1 MIDLQLDLSTQRAYL
16 SSLALIRQRIELGR
30 AAGELPAVQRFRA
43 RLLSDKS
50 VEVFMLSANLYLI
63 GFRGASKVYA
73 LTDDKVDCKAEI
85 EKSTRLDRDE
95 TVEKIALKG
104 DHGSLGTFSRP
115 FVRADLELSSSL
127 SVYSGG
133 NFETIKRSFS
143 LLVCMLAEGSR
154 FLEVQNSF
162 AGIGRSAG
170 RYFVDVLPDKGLYN
184 FEPIAASEV
193 VNYWDNASRA
203 RRVANGAG
211 FGVTEGHTLAIKLKE
226 GAAQLEK
233 LLSEKQ
239 IMLKKSE
246 LYSLIAGDRR
256 AQLPS
261 SVCTGDIGK
270 LIAAL
275 QELARQAKLTSA
287 DQLDEFIVALQNK
300 IAVDY
305 ANGVLLPTLPT

>member
-30 AAGELPAVQRFRA
+30 AAGDLPAVQRFRV

-50 VEVFMLSANLYLI
+50 VELFMLSANLYLI
-63 GFRGASKVYA
+63 GFRGAAMVYA
-73 LTDDKVDCKAEI
+73 LTDDKLDCKADI
-85 EKSTRLDRDE
+85 ERSTRLDRGE
-95 TVEKIALKG
+95 TVQKISLKG

-115 FVRADLELSSSL
+115 FVRADLELCNSL
-127 SVYSGG
+127 SEYSGG

-170 RYFVDVLPDKGLYN
+170 RYFADVLPDKGLYN
-184 FEPIAASEV
+184 HEPIAASDV

-211 FGVTEGHTLAIKLKE
+211 FGVTEGHVLAVKLKSGIAE
-226 GAAQLEK
+226 LEK
-233 LLSEKQ
+233 LLSERH
-239 IMLKKSE
+239 IMLTKTE
-246 LYSLIAGDRR
+246 LYSLVAGERR

-261 SVCTGDIGK
+261 SVCTGDVGK
-270 LIAAL
+270 LIATL
-275 QELARQAKLTSA
+275 QEIAKQAKLTSA
-287 DQLDEFIVALQNK
+287 DKLDEFVVALQNK

-305 ANGVLLPTLPT
+305 ANGVLLPTMAP